1 MKRIISVCIVVLLM
15 TTVDVAA
22 QRTVRALELEL
33 SVGLATAAKDM
44 PVYGKSRQGVDA
56 AIELRYNFAAAPVDL
71 GLNVSLCSM
80 YRGTSMANV
89 TYSYKFISENL
100 LVTTDY
106 NFFQGR
112 MVSPFVGFGMGV
124 AWSEVNADNTPHGAH
139 FAFMPR
145 VGVELSRHIR
155 VTVAYKIF
163 EKANNHL
170 AISLGYAFGGGR
182 K

>member
-1 MKRIISVCIVVLLM
+1 MM
-15 TTVDVAA
+15 TAEVSA
-22 QRTVRALELEL
+22 QRTVRALELDF

-44 PVYGKSRQGVDA
+44 PIYGPSREGVDA

-71 GLNVSLCSM
+71 GLGVSLCSM
-80 YRGTSMANV
+80 YRGTSIGNV
-89 TYSYKFISENL
+89 IRSYKFVSENL

-124 AWSEVNADNTPHGAH
+124 AWSDVNADNSPHGAH

-145 VGVELSRHIR
+145 VGVELWRHVR
-155 VTVAYKIF
+155 VTVAYKAF

-170 AISLGYAFGGGR
+170 TISLGYAFGGGKR
-182 K
+182 